1 MDVEI
6 KILQAKDIEDFNQLL
21 TVFDIVFEY
30 EQYTRPDK
38 EYLQKLLAKS
48 SFIAIVAKME
58 GRVIAGLTAYALD
71 QYHSNMPMLYI
82 HDLAVLSEYQRKGV
96 GSKLIQFTN
105 AYCRENGFQEM
116 FIQAETE
123 DDYAVKFYRSTQPT
137 GELEVNYFFY
147 KASNET
153 DPK

>member
-1 MDVEI
+1 MEVEI
-6 KILQAKDIEDFNQLL
+6 KILQAEDIEDFNQLL

-30 EQYTRPDK
+30 GQYTRPDQ
-38 EYLQKLLAKS
+38 EYLQKLLAKNT
-48 SFIAIVAKME
+48 FIAVVAKME

-71 QYHSNMPMLYI
+71 QYHSNQPMLYA

-96 GSKLIQFTN
+96 GRKLIEFTN

-116 FIQAETE
+116 FIQAEKI

-137 GELEVNYFFY
+137 GELEVAYFYY
-147 KASNET
+147 KSSIEN
-153 DPK
+153 DSK